1 MQMWQFIRGKAL
13 PVVTTWLGL
22 YPVLTLIAYVLEPY
36 IATLSVV
43 ERCFI
48 TSLIMV
54 PLMVMVIMPLM
65 QTLQTKLIKIWRVRR
80 DK

>member
-22 YPVLTLIAYVLEPY
+22 YPVLTLIAYLLEPY

-65 QTLQTKLIKIWRVRR
+65 QTLQTKLIKIWRVRW
-80 DK
+80 DE